1 MHQRYVAKTRR
12 PRRGYGWSL
21 KGSKKSRRE
30 DRTTTKNPRFYAVAI
45 GWRPGIYKLWK
56 NAHANVKN
64 YPKAIHKSF
73 PTLQQARDFMWEH
86 CRMPPG
92 VKTPFPPAPDTPLP
106 PDEYI
111 YPSSSDDDDEE
122 EPMPAQ
128 ESIPTP
134 KKQTQRKFRGNGW
147 SRKGTKASRR
157 KAKRA
162 AQPTF
167 YAVRK
172 APWHILLLGRC
183 KRTGKRFCFAHR
195 FYWFCCDWWP
205 SPSRLQ
211 HTNTYLVVV
220 LEANTW
226 HSYLWLN

>member
-195 FYWFCCDWWP
+195 FY
-205 SPSRLQ
+205 
-211 HTNTYLVVV
+211 
-220 LEANTW
+220 
-226 HSYLWLN
+226 